1 MLTTVHNSD
10 MMPAYTSRYYEYL
23 LKAWITLDDK
33 LYLDM
38 FNEHYAGIMTWIKQ
52 GPFLVTT
59 PMSHPGSLARKFMDS
74 LQMFWPVTTLSPHL
88 PLSSTFVFV
97 WFSLEDTDRPVMVIG
112 APDQC
117 PLESAASY
125 LVYLINADVH
135 IPH

>member
-38 FNEHYAGIMTWIKQ
+38 FNEHYAGIMKWIKQ

-74 LQMFWPVTTLSPHL
+74 LQMFWPVTTLSPPSP
-88 PLSSTFVFV
+88 PLIRFRVCLVF
-97 WFSLEDTDRPVMVIG
+97 TRG
-112 APDQC
+112 
-117 PLESAASY
+117 
-125 LVYLINADVH
+125 H
-135 IPH
+135 